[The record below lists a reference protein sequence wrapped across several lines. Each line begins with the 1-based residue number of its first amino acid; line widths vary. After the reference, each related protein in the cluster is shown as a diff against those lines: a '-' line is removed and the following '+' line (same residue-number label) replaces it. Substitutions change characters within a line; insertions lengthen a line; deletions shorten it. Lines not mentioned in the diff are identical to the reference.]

1 MIKGVFFD
9 LDGTLLPMSENEF
22 IKVYFKELS
31 KKLVPLGYESQKLID
46 VIWQGTMKM
55 IRNKGDKTNEKVFW
69 EYFEEC
75 YGKDKLKDKDIID
88 SFYTNE
94 FKETKKICED
104 NPLAKE
110 IVKFCK
116 ENGLIT
122 VLSTNPIF
130 PKPGTMTRM
139 SYIGLEED
147 DFDYVTTYENSYF
160 CKPNPNYFISLLDK
174 FNLKPEEVIVF
185 GNSREEDYECARK
198 CGLKCYLVG
207 NYLIDPQN
215 REPVNHINM
224 EDVIQTINNHL
235 LS

>member
-1 MIKGVFFD
+1 MGIIMEITGIVTTGLGKAA
-9 LDGTLLPMSENEF
+9 
-22 IKVYFKELS
+22 YFLS
-31 KKLVPLGYESQKLID
+31 KE
-46 VIWQGTMKM
+46 
-55 IRNKGDKTNEKVFW
+55 
-69 EYFEEC
+69 
-75 YGKDKLKDKDIID
+75 
-88 SFYTNE
+88 FYTNE

-160 CKPNPNYFISLLDK
+160 CKPNPTYFISLLDK

-185 GNSREEDYECARK
+185 GNNREEDYECARK

-235 LS
+235 SS